1 MPKYIDVDKLTARLS
16 RAHKTHL
23 NDGRVEYSCGI
34 LLASDIA
41 RHEPKADV
49 VEVVRCKDCKY
60 WAYEYCTR
68 PTNARTT
75 REEKKPDDFCSYG
88 EKKGCT
94 DCKELICDGCDFYE
108 ESEVEGE

>member
-1 MPKYIDVDKLTARLS
+1 MPKYIDLDKLTSHLS

-41 RHEPKADV
+41 YNEPRADV

-60 WAYEYCTR
+60 WNYEYCTQSKLKK
-68 PTNARTT
+68 PLETNA
-75 REEKKPDDFCSYG
+75 DDYCSYG
-88 EKKGCT
+88 ERK
-94 DCKELICDGCDFYE
+94 

>member
-1 MPKYIDVDKLTARLS
+1 MPKYIDLDKLIAHLS

-41 RHEPKADV
+41 YNEPKVDV

-60 WAYEYCTR
+60 WNYEYCTQSKLKK
-68 PTNARTT
+68 PLETNA
-75 REEKKPDDFCSYG
+75 DDFCSSG
-88 EKKGCT
+88 KRN
-94 DCKELICDGCDFYE
+94 